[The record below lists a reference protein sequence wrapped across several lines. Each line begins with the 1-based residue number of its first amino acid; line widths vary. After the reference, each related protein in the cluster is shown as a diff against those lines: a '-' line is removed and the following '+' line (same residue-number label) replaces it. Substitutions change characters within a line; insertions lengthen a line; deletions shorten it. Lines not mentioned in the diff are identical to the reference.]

1 MSRPPWI
8 PRHALEGDIAAI
20 EALISRSVRALHR
33 PFYSELQIDASIGTV
48 FGVDRQ
54 LIEDRSYFVVEHGGA
69 PVGCGGWSRRAS
81 LCGSD
86 TFRTG
91 KDPLVDPRT
100 EPARVRAFFVD
111 PSWVRM
117 GVGSAILARCELGI
131 VHAGFRRVV
140 IMATLPGEAL
150 YASFGYQAVERCEV
164 GMPGGLTL
172 AVVRMEKEILGGP
185 VQAP

>member
-1 MSRPPWI
+1 MRRPPWI

-100 EPARVRAFFVD
+100 EPA
-111 PSWVRM
+111 
-117 GVGSAILARCELGI
+117 CQ
-131 VHAGFRRVV
+131 RR
-140 IMATLPGEAL
+140 
-150 YASFGYQAVERCEV
+150 FER
-164 GMPGGLTL
+164 
-172 AVVRMEKEILGGP
+172 GP
-185 VQAP
+185 MKAA